1 MLTGMPVHFH
11 ESLPSLP
18 MSVEGIAA
26 RVSAIELLRDDPET
40 AHYEEDEA
48 YKAVLRAIADGSA
61 SNPAELARE
70 VLRIDELPHSRW
82 YA

>member
-1 MLTGMPVHFH
+1 MLTGTVVLSDPLGPLTDMTVK
-11 ESLPSLP
+11 
-18 MSVEGIAA
+18 GIAA
-26 RVSAIELLRDDPET
+26 RVSAIGLLDAEG

-48 YKAVLRAIADGSA
+48 YKAVLHAIADGSV

-70 VLRIDELPHSRW
+70 VLRIDELPFSRW